1 MVTSGIG
8 RHGCTK
14 DSESDSSALMNGRAL
29 PGFPFLFFIGEN
41 GTNAEFKVL
50 IRAKLL
56 LR

>member
-8 RHGCTK
+8 RHSWTK

>member
-1 MVTSGIG
+1 
-8 RHGCTK
+8 
-14 DSESDSSALMNGRAL
+14 MNGRAL

-56 LR
+56 LRQDFSIGLYII